1 MPATK
6 LKAQASKSRKS
17 STNEKAEPSSASRR
31 KPRRKVV
38 SDEDE
43 DDYESP
49 PESEEEEEDIEP
61 GTSGQLSC
69 PVAACRD
76 RWLKLFD
83 PITEQH
89 AQRRP
94 SLRRRRSSMSQS
106 NAPDPDK
113 LFEVDE
119 NVDVIN
125 RSPQNDMMDIDIP
138 DRAPTPVPGPFSRR
152 RSFKKKVTAIYSD
165 EDDDYVDAGRKQ
177 EDKDDED
184 FVVEDSPPV
193 RKSATGRKG
202 AKGRGKGAKEKGG
215 GFGEIMIKDERK
227 LPASA
232 GAPSGTAGDAK
243 AGTKR
248 RRETVSEANAPPD
261 TQPGPTGVPAQSS
274 STAPAQ
280 ASQPKDGASS
290 VLPPFKIRKL
300 PPIKKNKN
308 LAGVTSTTPSSGV
321 STPSVSAPAP
331 AASINTT
338 NPSDLPLHTSLP
350 RKPPAPKTS
359 DVDLTS
365 PDIYNSLFKTGAPTA
380 RAGSD
385 SRVKELA
392 RRRELMKMRDEA
404 RAVRMANLQK
414 KTFNLLGPQDKV
426 ARFEAK
432 LRARNSPAVYPNHL
446 GSALKLIAH
455 DRNNGM
461 PVRPFKR
468 NSGNEGEAAAMI
480 TATATATAM
489 VGSWNAVG
497 NMNGAPGSSRT
508 GNRKGTG
515 W

>member
-1 MPATK
+1 MPAAK
-6 LKAQASKSRKS
+6 SKAKAKSQRS
-17 STNEKAEPSSASRR
+17 STKEKAEPSSASRR

-49 PESEEEEEDIEP
+49 PESEEEENEP
-61 GTSGQLSC
+61 
-69 PVAACRD
+69 
-76 RWLKLFD
+76 
-83 PITEQH
+83 EQH

-94 SLRRRRSSMSQS
+94 SLRHRHSSMSQA

-113 LFEVDE
+113 LFEDNE

-125 RSPQNDMMDIDIP
+125 RSPQNDIMDIDIP
-138 DRAPTPVPGPFSRR
+138 DRAPTPVPGPSSRR
-152 RSFKKKVTAIYSD
+152 RGGKKKSMAIYSD

-177 EDKDDED
+177 GDKDDED
-184 FVVEDSPPV
+184 FVVDDSPPA
-193 RKSATGRKG
+193 RKSAAGKKG
-202 AKGRGKGAKEKGG
+202 VKGRGKGAKEKGG
-215 GFGEIMIKDERK
+215 GIGEIMIKDERK

-232 GAPSGTAGDAK
+232 GAPPAGTAGDAK

-248 RRETVSEANAPPD
+248 RRDTVPEANAPPD
-261 TQPGPTGVPAQSS
+261 TQPGATGAPAQSS

-280 ASQPKDGASS
+280 ASQPKEGAPS

-308 LAGVTSTTPSSGV
+308 LAGVTSTAPSSGV

-331 AASINTT
+331 APAAAAGAAKVGTSASSSNT

-365 PDIYNSLFKTGAPTA
+365 PDIYNSLFKTGTPTA
-380 RAGSD
+380 RAGWD

-392 RRRELMKMRDEA
+392 RRKELMKMRDEA
-404 RAVRMANLQK
+404 RAARMANLQK
-414 KTFNLLGPQDKV
+414 NTFNLLGPQDKV
-426 ARFEAK
+426 ARFEAR

-446 GSALKLIAH
+446 GSALKLIVH

-468 NSGNEGEAAAMI
+468 NSGNADEAA
-480 TATATATAM
+480 ATATATA
-489 VGSWNAVG
+489 GSWNAVG
-497 NMNGAPGSSRT
+497 HMNGAPGSSGTGNKTRT
-508 GNRKGTG
+508 G